1 MSGMGGGGGMPGMG
15 HGRMMEIVETF
26 RKNGATSPE
35 TAIALEEL
43 GLPPMFGMMLQ
54 GPMGQSGIF
63 MEHNG
68 KYYISEE
75 QLRRMQERFGSR

>member
-1 MSGMGGGGGMPGMG
+1 
-15 HGRMMEIVETF
+15 
-26 RKNGATSPE
+26 
-35 TAIALEEL
+35 
-43 GLPPMFGMMLQ
+43 MMLQ

-75 QLRRMQERFGSR
+75 RLRRMQERFGSR